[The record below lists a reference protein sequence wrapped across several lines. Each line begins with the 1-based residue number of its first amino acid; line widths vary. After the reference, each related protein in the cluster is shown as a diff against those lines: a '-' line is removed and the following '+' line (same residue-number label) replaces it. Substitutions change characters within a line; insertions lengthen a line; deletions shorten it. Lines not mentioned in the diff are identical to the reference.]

1 MSYEKDFA
9 WQNKYVPMA
18 VDILGTL
25 PVSLFTQTRVA
36 PRELDIKRNADLVM
50 FPFGGKH
57 VAMRLRR
64 QGYLWLYELE
74 FTIRNKRDSG
84 AETELSK
91 IKRGLG
97 DWFFYGHIE
106 HGR

>member
-1 MSYEKDFA
+1 L
-9 WQNKYVPMA
+9 V

-25 PVSLFTQTRVA
+25 PVNLFTMTRAA
-36 PRELDIKRNADLVM
+36 PREADIKRNTDLVM
-50 FPFGGKH
+50 FPFGGKNI
-57 VAMRLRR
+57 AMRLRR
-64 QGYLWLYELE
+64 NGYIWSYGLD

-97 DWFFYGHIE
+97 DMLFYGHIE
-106 HGR
+106 RGR